1 MATSSASGRGS
12 SNREGGAKAIVADQ
26 ISQAVQST
34 SNLLHLMQQSSSSQA
49 QLMMLPKKLLAKTA
63 TIGNT
68 GRVLEEMPRVIS
80 SLDAHMETSL
90 QSVPHLQTAIQLLA
104 NMESN
109 QLNSLSK
116 VHFAREVMSFPP
128 LTPLPDRQGMQ
139 LHLCRIP
146 CLMETGLMS

>member
-90 QSVPHLQTAIQLLA
+90 QSNFCSVPHLQTAIQLLA

-116 VHFAREVMSFPP
+116 VHFAREA
-128 LTPLPDRQGMQ
+128 PD
-139 LHLCRIP
+139 
-146 CLMETGLMS
+146 

>member
-12 SNREGGAKAIVADQ
+12 GGGTREGGAKAIVADQ

-34 SNLLHLMQQSSSSQA
+34 SNLLHLMQQSSPSQA
-49 QLMMLPKKLLAKTA
+49 RLTMLPKKLLAKTA

-80 SLDAHMETSL
+80 ALDAHVETSL
-90 QSVPHLQTAIQLLA
+90 QSVPHLQTVVQLLA

-116 VHFAREVMSFPP
+116 VHFGREAS
-128 LTPLPDRQGMQ
+128 D
-139 LHLCRIP
+139 
-146 CLMETGLMS
+146 

>member
-12 SNREGGAKAIVADQ
+12 GAREGGAKAIVADQ

-34 SNLLHLMQQSSSSQA
+34 SNLLHLMQQSSPSQA

-90 QSVPHLQTAIQLLA
+90 QSVPHLKTVIQLLE

-109 QLNSLSK
+109 QLSSLSK
-116 VHFAREVMSFPP
+116 VHFARED
-128 LTPLPDRQGMQ
+128 TD
-139 LHLCRIP
+139 
-146 CLMETGLMS
+146 

>member
-1 MATSSASGRGS
+1 MATSAASGRGS
-12 SNREGGAKAIVADQ
+12 STREKGAKAIVADQ
-26 ISQAVQST
+26 ISQGVQST
-34 SNLLHLMQQSSSSQA
+34 SNLLHLMQQSSPSQA

-68 GRVLEEMPRVIS
+68 GRVLQEMPRVIS

-90 QSVPHLQTAIQLLA
+90 QSAPHLQTVIQLLA

-116 VHFAREVMSFPP
+116 IHFSQEAS
-128 LTPLPDRQGMQ
+128 D
-139 LHLCRIP
+139 
-146 CLMETGLMS
+146 

>member
-12 SNREGGAKAIVADQ
+12 GNREGGAKAIVADQ

-34 SNLLHLMQQSSSSQA
+34 SNLLHLMQQTSPSQ
-49 QLMMLPKKLLAKTA
+49 
-63 TIGNT
+63 
-68 GRVLEEMPRVIS
+68 VLEEMPRVIS

-90 QSVPHLQTAIQLLA
+90 QSVPHLQTVVQLLA

-116 VHFAREVMSFPP
+116 AHFAREAS
-128 LTPLPDRQGMQ
+128 D
-139 LHLCRIP
+139 
-146 CLMETGLMS
+146 